1 MNGQQAFLTFHSKL
15 TQVALRPQLLIVLTQ
30 RGQTELNFP
39 REPNI
44 SENEIALHLA
54 KFLNNVAPRAQQSTS
69 VNTSDLISPSKQPRF
84 LVSDQ
89 CPHLVIKIIAIN
101 RAKVDLVKRSTPPT
115 QYNFATI
122 LTGANPCHGDDLM
135 RTSSSAKSAINLI
148 KTEKTVYQRCGVSEC
163 ALMSS
168 FFPPMWPRE
177 LMIHLRALS
186 VKRCPR
192 DGCWILFLLI

>member
-1 MNGQQAFLTFHSKL
+1 MNGQQAFLTFHSKS
-15 TQVALRPQLLIVLTQ
+15 TQIALRPQLLIVLTQ

-39 REPNI
+39 RETNI

-84 LVSDQ
+84 HPLVPDQ

-101 RAKVDLVKRSTPPT
+101 RAKADLAKRSTPPT

-122 LTGANPCHGDDLM
+122 LTGANPCHDDDLM

-148 KTEKTVYQRCGVSEC
+148 KTEKTVYQRCGVSGGGWPSEC

-192 DGCWILFLLI
+192 D